1 MLRGL
6 FIFGAGVRPGPGPDL
21 VTVLAKEKQE
31 ITHGGRW
38 RSRRDDGP
46 TPRRGKLS
54 VVPILHLHFPSE
66 YLSLY
71 ILTHFLKQTLPIHRE
86 ARKHRV
92 MSVHQRSTSCFF
104 PTWPK
109 ELASMRSMDGAKFGG
124 VWRLASAATNMW
136 RAHSLLCGVS
146 LLAPLCPRGNSSEV
160 KFGAAC
166 VASVLG
172 ASVHVKHTPLDF

>member
-1 MLRGL
+1 ME
-6 FIFGAGVRPGPGPDL
+6 I
-21 VTVLAKEKQE
+21 KE
-31 ITHGGRW
+31 GW
-38 RSRRDDGP
+38 RSHP
-46 TPRRGKLS
+46 TAGKALNFYLF
-54 VVPILHLHFPSE
+54 LHLHFPSE

-92 MSVHQRSTSCFF
+92 MSLHQRSTSCFFF

-160 KFGAAC
+160 KFGAGC
-166 VASVLG
+166 IGPWGFCL
-172 ASVHVKHTPLDF
+172 HVKHTPLDF

>member
-1 MLRGL
+1 MVGD
-6 FIFGAGVRPGPGPDL
+6 GDQGGM
-21 VTVLAKEKQE
+21 TVPP
-31 ITHGGRW
+31 HGGE
-38 RSRRDDGP
+38 SSQFLP
-46 TPRRGKLS
+46 F
-54 VVPILHLHFPSE
+54 LHLHFPSE

-92 MSVHQRSTSCFF
+92 MSLHQRSTSCFF
-104 PTWPK
+104 LPTWPK

-160 KFGAAC
+160 KFGAGC
-166 VASVLG
+166 VGPWGFCL
-172 ASVHVKHTPLDF
+172 HVKHTPLDF

>member
-1 MLRGL
+1 MVGD
-6 FIFGAGVRPGPGPDL
+6 GDQGGM
-21 VTVLAKEKQE
+21 TVPP
-31 ITHGGRW
+31 HGGE
-38 RSRRDDGP
+38 S
-46 TPRRGKLS
+46 S
-54 VVPILHLHFPSE
+54 QVVPILHLHFPSE

-104 PTWPK
+104 PTWPNK

-136 RAHSLLCGVS
+136 RAHSVTAYYAE
-146 LLAPLCPRGNSSEV
+146 LAYWPRCAHGET
-160 KFGAAC
+160 AQR
-166 VASVLG
+166 
-172 ASVHVKHTPLDF
+172 